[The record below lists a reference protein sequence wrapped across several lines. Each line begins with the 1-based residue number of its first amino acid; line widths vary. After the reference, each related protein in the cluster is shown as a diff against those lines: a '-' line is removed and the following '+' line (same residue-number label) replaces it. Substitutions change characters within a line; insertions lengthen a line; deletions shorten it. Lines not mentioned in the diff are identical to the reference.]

1 MHCGYLHCHST
12 IVSCTHL
19 SNCSTCIDGSF
30 LTYATLPVVKA
41 SRVIIANQY
50 TLVWSAS
57 INVLYMLQFFAFT
70 YTLHYIAHIYLTEI
84 SHLFLDLYT
93 MKSCKTVPINCNT
106 PDCFS
111 FHLSACSNWWIAE
124 CTWNLIL
131 ECTHIATICWPF
143 YNLLNSLE
151 WELFWMKVYL
161 RYTFSLILS
170 VFKTIEQKQANPPDV
185 YCV

>member
-1 MHCGYLHCHST
+1 MHCGYLHCHNT

-30 LTYATLPVVKA
+30 LAYATLPVVKA

-70 YTLHYIAHIYLTEI
+70 YNTTLHSPHILNRNLSSI
-84 SHLFLDLYT
+84 SWLVYT
-93 MKSCKTVPINCNT
+93 MKSCKTVPISCNT

-131 ECTHIATICWPF
+131 ECTHTAKICWPF
-143 YNLLNSLE
+143 FNLPNLLE

-161 RYTFSLILS
+161 R
-170 VFKTIEQKQANPPDV
+170 
-185 YCV
+185 